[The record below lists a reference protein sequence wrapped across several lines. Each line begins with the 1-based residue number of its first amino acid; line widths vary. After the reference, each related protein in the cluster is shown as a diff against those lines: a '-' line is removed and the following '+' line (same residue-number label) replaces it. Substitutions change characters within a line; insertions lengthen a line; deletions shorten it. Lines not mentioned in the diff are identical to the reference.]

1 MKIRTHYLEYQKTLS
16 DTDKIIKDLK
26 GAGKLSAI
34 EIEYQ
39 ATNGA
44 TSCVDHE
51 IHDDVSKIEMIDGA
65 EVLESLSMKE
75 WIACNFYELG
85 RIPRAQLTEVGGA
98 IQKETC
104 LILFGRFI
112 GDPDYYF
119 DPSKFDN
126 PQLSLESA
134 LTISATAGFAAGTG
148 KLTIKLHIIDE
159 GARAQ
164 KGFITRQEKY
174 SFTSAASGDELISLP
189 TNYPYQ
195 YLGVSAVLSTYRPDE
210 VISKIK
216 LTFDDDKYIPISTYT
231 DDIMDKLKSV
241 FGLAQQKKH
250 IFSANNGTALLDLYD
265 IQKAHIRSNEAS
277 NIATIISVDAEKI
290 TNELYDMSTVGTP
303 ALQTAE
309 KDLVVDVEGNT
320 PHGLVLLTFG
330 DIHSDDGILP
340 VTGYSKLELYLTQAV
355 ANAAVKLLLAQIR
368 G

>member
-26 GAGKLSAI
+26 GAGLLSAI

-51 IHDDVSKIEMIDGA
+51 IHDDVSKIEVVDGA

-75 WIACNFYELG
+75 WIGCNFYELG
-85 RIPRAQLTEVGGA
+85 QIPRNSQSEVGGA

-112 GDPDYYF
+112 GDPEYYF

-126 PQLSLESA
+126 PQLSLENA
-134 LTISATAGFAAGTG
+134 FKVDATNGFASGTG
-148 KLTIKLHIIDE
+148 KLTIKLHILDE
-159 GARAQ
+159 GAGAQ
-164 KGFITRQEKY
+164 KGFITRREKY
-174 SFTSAASGDELISLP
+174 SFTSAASGDELITLP
-189 TNYPYQ
+189 VNYPYQ
-195 YLGVSAVLSTYRPDE
+195 YIGVSALLSTYRPDE
-210 VISKIK
+210 IISKMK
-216 LTFDDDKYIPISTYT
+216 LTFDDDKYIPVNTYT

-241 FGLAQQKKH
+241 FGLAQQRKH
-250 IFSANNGTALLDLYD
+250 LYKANNGTSLLDLYD
-265 IQKAHIRSNEAS
+265 IRKAHIRSNVAS
-277 NIATIISVDAEKI
+277 NIATVIAVDAEKI

-303 ALQTAE
+303 ALQTAA
-309 KDLVVDVEGNT
+309 KDLVADVEGNA

-330 DIHSDDGILP
+330 DIHKDSGVLP
-340 VTGYSKLELYLTQAV
+340 VSGYSKLELYLTQAT
-355 ANAAVKLLLAQIR
+355 ASGAVKLVLAQIR